1 MIDTGPVAR
10 QLQDD
15 AILRMTGTERLQLS
29 CEMSDLTRELALTRI
44 RQDHPDWDPDR
55 HVAEL
60 VRMLVPPASVPPQF
74 R

>member
-1 MIDTGPVAR
+1 MIDTRDIAR

-15 AILRMTGTERLQLS
+15 AISRMTGAERLQLS

-55 HVAEL
+55 QVAEF
-60 VRMLVPPASVPPQF
+60 VRVTVPANSVPPQF